1 MYYVYSKKSGRL
13 LFKTNKVEEIKK
25 YIPDLVDVH
34 YTH

>member
-13 LFKTNKVEEIKK
+13 LLKTKSVDDLKQ
-25 YIPDLVDVH
+25 YVPSLVDVH